1 MKTILLSR
9 IDGNFLLFVEV
20 VAWLMNLIVE
30 VIPFLLIALELASFE
45 WIYHQCHCEN
55 GLIGQSCDSC
65 TNSAQCIHS
74 LQLNQTCWRDPS
86 EVLIGLPQ
94 KVIDTANTTR
104 TLTCESDAIG
114 LLTTYL
120 GDHHIEITRPVED
133 IIEIT
138 VFSTYSELHPSI
150 LECHYENCQVTVRT
164 LSHQQKLS
172 SLDCS
177 IYVPTLNPCLYCS
190 SFSCVYPPDH
200 PFGDLFRYV
209 ETPMIFACDEEECV
223 WRHHH
228 LFTQQLHCQTGVCI
242 TDISPSERQY
252 KVVTRNFQ

>member
-1 MKTILLSR
+1 M
-9 IDGNFLLFVEV
+9 
-20 VAWLMNLIVE
+20 
-30 VIPFLLIALELASFE
+30 
-45 WIYHQCHCEN
+45 
-55 GLIGQSCDSC
+55 IGQSCDSC

-74 LQLNQTCWRDPS
+74 LQLNQTCRRDPS

-164 LSHQQKLS
+164 LSHQ
-172 SLDCS
+172 
-177 IYVPTLNPCLYCS
+177 
-190 SFSCVYPPDH
+190 
-200 PFGDLFRYV
+200 
-209 ETPMIFACDEEECV
+209 
-223 WRHHH
+223 
-228 LFTQQLHCQTGVCI
+228 
-242 TDISPSERQY
+242 
-252 KVVTRNFQ
+252 